1 MMIRMFNVLLLA
13 SASGLDNGL
22 GLTPPLAWAS
32 WNAMAADVTD
42 AAIRG
47 TVDALVS
54 TGLAAAGYDAV
65 HIDCGWSLPLRSSNG
80 SLQADPSKFPFGI
93 PAVVNYASARGIKVG
108 IYSEH
113 STQDCCGGP
122 GMLGFEAQDAS
133 TFASWGI
140 SFLKVDSCAGHDDS
154 PAQQWLNFGAI
165 RDVSQQTGS
174 VASILRSKR
183 CT

>member
-1 MMIRMFNVLLLA
+1 MLFNVILLLA

-32 WNAMAADVTD
+32 WNSMAADVTD
-42 AAIRG
+42 AAVRS

-54 TGLAAAGYDAV
+54 TGLAAAGYDTV
-65 HIDCGWSLPLRSSNG
+65 HIDCGWSLPQRSSNG

-113 STQDCCGGP
+113 STEDCCGGP

-140 SFLKVDSCAGHDDS
+140 SFLKVDSCAGHDDI
-154 PAQQWLNFGAI
+154 PEQQWLNFGAI
-165 RDVSQQTGS
+165 RDVSQQHWF
-174 VASILRSKR
+174 
-183 CT
+183 